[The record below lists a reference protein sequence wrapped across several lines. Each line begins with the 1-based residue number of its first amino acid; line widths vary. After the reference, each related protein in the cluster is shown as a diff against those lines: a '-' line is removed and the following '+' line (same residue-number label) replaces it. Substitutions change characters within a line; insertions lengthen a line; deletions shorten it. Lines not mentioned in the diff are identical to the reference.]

1 MTDQLKIE
9 YCGEWSTVEPS
20 QRFTIGRAADL
31 SVDDNPYL
39 HRTFLELR
47 CEQGVWLLANVGK
60 QLSAT
65 IGDQQSQMVAHLAP
79 GGVVPLV
86 FDHTYVRFGA
96 GPTTYEVQL
105 VLPDP
110 PFAPVGLDEP
120 VDETGMSDTTRA
132 PAHLTPDQ
140 RIIVLALA
148 EHALVRTGS
157 GPSALPTSAD
167 AARRVGWTERKF
179 NKKLDQVCQ
188 KLAKAGVR
196 GLHGGPGDIAANRRA
211 RLVEYCLASR
221 LVTEEDLPELDR
233 TRNDPTQSADD

>member
-1 MTDQLKIE
+1 VSPALRVE
-9 YCGEWSTVEPS
+9 YCGEWSTVEADA
-20 QRFTIGRAADL
+20 RFTIGREGDL

-39 HRTFLELR
+39 HRSFLELR

-65 IGDQQSQMVAHLAP
+65 IGDEEGQLVAHLAP
-79 GGVVPLV
+79 GAVVPLV
-86 FDHTYVRFGA
+86 VDRTYVRFGA
-96 GPTTYEVQL
+96 GPTTYEVRL

-110 PFAPVGLDEP
+110 PFRTARPDAVVEP
-120 VDETGMSDTTRA
+120 GALSTPTRS
-132 PAHLTPDQ
+132 PAELTPDQ
-140 RIIVLALA
+140 RLLVLALA

-167 AARRVGWTERKF
+167 AARRIGWSERKF

-196 GLHGGPGDIAANRRA
+196 GLHGGPGDIASNRRA

-221 LVTEEDLPELDR
+221 VVTEDDLPELDR
-233 TRNDPTQSADD
+233 PPEPSEPT